1 MDREIQSNTNPDAQT
16 GPEGQNDPGTVGDGQ
31 GGQPVLHLVGPFAQ
45 LLPMSGLP
53 LKGALPD
60 TSMTVVERAGIL
72 IEGNRVR
79 AIGSFDKMEQ
89 EARRMRATITRLPG
103 NQVALPGFVDAHT
116 HSCFAG
122 SRARDYALRNS
133 GRTYLEIAEAGGG
146 IWDTV
151 TATRTA
157 TAEQLQNLLGDRCR
171 RFAMDGITTLEVKSG
186 YGLSVEEE
194 LRMLRVIARAA
205 ADAPQDI
212 LATCLAAHSMPR
224 DFDGSAGEYLEQI
237 AAELLPVLLEEGL
250 ARRVDAFVE
259 QSAFSPDQI
268 LPYLETARR
277 LGFDLTIHADQFT
290 VGGSE
295 VAIRC
300 GARSADHLEAS
311 GPDEIAAL
319 AKSDVVAVALPGATL
334 GLGCGYTPAR
344 ALLDAGA
351 SLAIA
356 SDFNPG
362 SAPMGDLLTQAALLG
377 PAEKIT
383 HAEIFAGITFR
394 AAAALGLDDRG
405 TLAPGQLADFVLFDT
420 DHFNEILYHQGRLRP
435 SGVWK
440 SGRRIPG
447 PGGNR

>member
-1 MDREIQSNTNPDAQT
+1 MEQNKMDRKTQSKANPETHAGQDA
-16 GPEGQNDPGTVGDGQ
+16 EGHGQ

-60 TSMTVVERAGIL
+60 TSLTVLERAGIL
-72 IEGNRVR
+72 MEGSRVR
-79 AIGSFDKMEQ
+79 AIGPFDQMEQ

-103 NQVALPGFVDAHT
+103 NQVALPGLVDAHT

-133 GRTYLEIAEAGGG
+133 GRSYLEIAEAGGG

-151 TATRTA
+151 TATRKA
-157 TAEQLQNLLGDRCR
+157 TPEQLRNLLRDQCR
-171 RFAMDGITTLEVKSG
+171 RFASDGITTLEVKSG

-194 LRMLRVIARAA
+194 LKMLRVIADTV
-205 ADAPQDI
+205 ADVPQDI
-212 LATCLAAHSMPR
+212 IPTCLAAHSMPR

-237 AAELLPVLLEEGL
+237 ANELLPLLLKEGL

-277 LGFDLTIHADQFT
+277 LGYDITIHADQFT
-290 VGGSE
+290 TGGSE

-311 GPDEIAAL
+311 GPAEIAAL
-319 AKSDVVAVALPGATL
+319 AKSDVVATALPGATL

-351 SLAIA
+351 ALAIA
-356 SDFNPG
+356 SDYNPG

-377 PAEKIT
+377 PAEKIS

-405 TLAPGQLADFVLFDT
+405 ALAPGMLADFVLFDT
-420 DHFNEILYHQGRLRP
+420 DHYNEILYHQGRLRP
-435 SGVWK
+435 SAVWK
-440 SGRRIPG
+440 NGRRIPDSNG
-447 PGGNR
+447 KN